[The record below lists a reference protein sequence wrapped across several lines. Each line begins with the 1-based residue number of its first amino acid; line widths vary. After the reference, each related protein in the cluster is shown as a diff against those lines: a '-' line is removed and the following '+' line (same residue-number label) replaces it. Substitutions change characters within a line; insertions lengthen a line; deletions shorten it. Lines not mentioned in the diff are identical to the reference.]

1 MDLRGVAK
9 CSNVSLASSLFSS
22 SFSFLSHLGADVA
35 SLSRDSLSV
44 ARMPALSTKS
54 RSGSMRGLKC
64 LSNAM
69 PSSILLVFR
78 ARYFLRIGSL
88 VFSISLA
95 IFFTL
100 AHICHVR
107 FWLSIDK
114 PHYDIANPI
123 KSISISF
130 ICERTV
136 FIYHYEFIFLLST
149 IVAKRAKF
157 VVHVG
162 IHVIIVNVFQVGI
175 ILFKQDLQVRVVTY
189 QMFRSSS
196 DRDRSS

>member
-1 MDLRGVAK
+1 MLERFARFF
-9 CSNVSLASSLFSS
+9 SLF
-22 SFSFLSHLGADVA
+22 FLLLLPVTFR
-35 SLSRDSLSV
+35 SRCCIFV
-44 ARMPALSTKS
+44 ARLS
-54 RSGSMRGLKC
+54 LC
-64 LSNAM
+64 
-69 PSSILLVFR
+69 R
-78 ARYFLRIGSL
+78 AHAGAVDEKPQRLDERFKMSVQCDAFLD
-88 VFSISLA
+88 SISLQSTIFLTNRLA
-95 IFFTL
+95 RLLDFPRDFFTL

-149 IVAKRAKF
+149 IVAIRAKF
-157 VVHVG
+157 VVRHVG
-162 IHVIIVNVFQVGI
+162 IHVIIVNVLQVGI
-175 ILFKQDLQVRVVTY
+175 ILFEQDLQVRVVTY